1 MTFPLPAEFQRTIT
15 DGFGADGVRWLQTF
29 PTLLNRLANQWS
41 LDLLPPYNL
50 SYNYVTPAVR
60 ADGTP
65 VVLKVGVPN
74 DELTSEMAALRH
86 YDGRGM
92 VRLLEG
98 NEDAGAMLLERI
110 TPGVPLADTKDD
122 EKATRIAAEVIRRI
136 LIPAP
141 PDPEGKLRTAAGWLS
156 GLQRLR
162 KEFGGG
168 TGPFP
173 TRMVEQAEHAAQ
185 EILASSGPP
194 MLLHGDLHHWNILT
208 SEREGWLALDPK
220 GVVGEAEME
229 ICQWMVNL
237 WPENADHAALRR
249 QAERRLAIF
258 HEMLGFNLQ
267 RMRMH
272 ALVRGLLSNW
282 WTYEER
288 KQADA
293 RGIIFAEALLD

>member
-1 MTFPLPAEFQRTIT
+1 MTLPLPTEFQRTIT
-15 DGFGADGVRWLQTF
+15 GAFGTDGERWLQVF
-29 PTLLNRLANQWS
+29 PTLLERLAKQWS

-74 DELTSEMAALRH
+74 RELISEMTALRH
-86 YDGRGM
+86 YNGRGM
-92 VRLLEG
+92 VRLLEVD
-98 NEDAGAMLLERI
+98 EDAGAMLLERI
-110 TPGVPLADTKDD
+110 TPGTPLAETLDD
-122 EKATRIAAEVIRRI
+122 DVATRIAADVIRKI
-136 LIPAP
+136 IIPAP
-141 PDPEGKLRTAAGWLS
+141 TDPEGKLLSAGGWLS

-162 KEFGGG
+162 AEFGGG

-173 TRMVEQAEHAAQ
+173 TRMVEQAERAAH
-185 EILASSGPP
+185 EILESSGPP

-208 SEREGWLALDPK
+208 AERDGWLALDPK

-237 WPENADHAALRR
+237 WPDNADHAVLRR

-258 HEMLGFNLQ
+258 HEMLGFDLQ

-282 WTYEER
+282 WTYEEC
-288 KQADA
+288 KQANA
-293 RGIIFAEALLD
+293 RGIVFAEALLD

>member
-1 MTFPLPAEFQRTIT
+1 MTLPLPTEFQHTIT
-15 DGFGADGVRWLQTF
+15 GVFGPDGERWLQAF
-29 PTLLNRLANQWS
+29 PALLDRLAKQWS

-74 DELTSEMAALRH
+74 RELISEMTALRH
-86 YDGRGM
+86 YNGRGM
-92 VRLLEG
+92 VRLLEVD
-98 NEDAGAMLLERI
+98 EDAGAMLLERI
-110 TPGVPLADTKDD
+110 TPGTPLAETLDD
-122 EKATRIAAEVIRRI
+122 DVTTRIAADVIRRI
-136 LIPAP
+136 IIPAP
-141 PDPEGKLRTAAGWLS
+141 TDPKGKLLSAGGWLS

-162 KEFGGG
+162 AEFGGG

-173 TRMVEQAEHAAQ
+173 TRMVEQAERAAH
-185 EILASSGPP
+185 EILESSGPP

-208 SEREGWLALDPK
+208 AERDGWLALDPK

-237 WPENADHAALRR
+237 WPDNADHAVLRR

-258 HEMLGFNLQ
+258 HEMLGFDLQ

-282 WTYEER
+282 WTYEEC
-288 KQADA
+288 KQANA
-293 RGIIFAEALLD
+293 RGIVFAEALLD

>member
-1 MTFPLPAEFQRTIT
+1 MTLPLPTEFQRTIT
-15 DGFGADGVRWLQTF
+15 GAFGTDGERWLQVF
-29 PTLLNRLANQWS
+29 PTLLERLAKQWS

-74 DELTSEMAALRH
+74 RELISEMTALRH
-86 YDGRGM
+86 YNGRGM
-92 VRLLEG
+92 VRLLEVD
-98 NEDAGAMLLERI
+98 EDAGAMLLERI
-110 TPGVPLADTKDD
+110 TPGTPLAETLDD
-122 EKATRIAAEVIRRI
+122 DVTTRIAADVIRRI
-136 LIPAP
+136 IIPAP
-141 PDPEGKLRTAAGWLS
+141 TDPKGKLLSAGGWLS

-162 KEFGGG
+162 AEFGGG

-173 TRMVEQAEHAAQ
+173 TRMVEQAERAAH
-185 EILASSGPP
+185 EILESSGPP

-208 SEREGWLALDPK
+208 AERDGWLALDPK

-237 WPENADHAALRR
+237 WPDNADHAVLRR

-258 HEMLGFNLQ
+258 HEMLGFDLQ

-282 WTYEER
+282 WTYEEC
-288 KQADA
+288 KQADS

>member
-1 MTFPLPAEFQRTIT
+1 MTLPLPTEFQRTIT
-15 DGFGADGVRWLQTF
+15 GAFGTDGERWLQVF
-29 PTLLNRLANQWS
+29 PTLLERLAKQWS

-74 DELTSEMAALRH
+74 RELISEMTALRH
-86 YDGRGM
+86 YNGRGM
-92 VRLLEG
+92 VRLLEVD
-98 NEDAGAMLLERI
+98 EDAGAMLLERI
-110 TPGVPLADTKDD
+110 TPGTPLAETLDD
-122 EKATRIAAEVIRRI
+122 DVTTRIAADVIRRI
-136 LIPAP
+136 IIPAP
-141 PDPEGKLRTAAGWLS
+141 TDPKGKLLSAGGWLS

-162 KEFGGG
+162 AEFGGG

-173 TRMVEQAEHAAQ
+173 TRMVEQAERAAH
-185 EILASSGPP
+185 EILESSGPP

-208 SEREGWLALDPK
+208 AERDGWLALDPK

-237 WPENADHAALRR
+237 WPDNADHAVLRR

-258 HEMLGFNLQ
+258 HEMLGFDLQ

-282 WTYEER
+282 WTYEEC